1 MTIHSLGWDIGG
13 AHLKAAVLD
22 ADGKLLAS
30 YQQACPLWQGLE
42 KLQQA
47 VAAILAQLPERPY
60 RHAMT
65 MTGELVDLF
74 DNRNEGV
81 AQILHTMQALLPD
94 AEWWVYAGKDGLL
107 PIGQVGQPHYAA
119 IASANWL
126 ATASVAAQRCTNG
139 LLVDIGSTTTDV
151 LLFKNSQVLAEGYS
165 DYQRL
170 VSRELVYTGIVRTPV
185 MAVAQSVQDDDQDVP
200 LMAEYFATMADVYRL
215 TGELNEAHD
224 QAATADGGEKTIQ
237 ASAKR
242 LARMLG
248 CDFYPEELGRWQD
261 IAQNLRLQQLQMIET
276 ACVQQLSRTS
286 LPKGSALI
294 GAGVGR
300 FLLKKLAMHLRYPY
314 QDFADLF
321 ENGEGTEASLNAA
334 DCAPAVAVASLLLGS
349 LQSNSGQSDSV

>member
-1 MTIHSLGWDIGG
+1 MTTHSLGWDIGG
-13 AHLKAAVLD
+13 AHLKAAVLN
-22 ADGKLLAS
+22 ADRKLLAS
-30 YQQACPLWQGLE
+30 YQQPCPLWQGLE

-47 VAAILAQLPERPY
+47 VAAILAQLPERSY

-81 AQILHTMQALLPD
+81 AQILQTMQALLPD
-94 AEWWVYAGKDGLL
+94 SELWVYAGKDGLL
-107 PIGQVGQPHYAA
+107 PMGQIGQPHYAA

-151 LLFKNSQVLAEGYS
+151 LLFKNAQVLAEGYS
-165 DYQRL
+165 DYERL
-170 VSRELVYTGIVRTPV
+170 VSRELVYTGIIRTPV

-200 LMAEYFATMADVYRL
+200 LMAEYFATMADIYRL

-224 QAATADGGEKTIQ
+224 QAATADGGAKTVH

-248 CDFYPEELGRWQD
+248 CDFYPQELPRWQD
-261 IAQNLRLQQLQMIET
+261 IAENLRLQQLQMIEA
-276 ACVQQLSRTS
+276 ACVQQLSRTG
-286 LPKGSALI
+286 LPKNTAII

-300 FLLKKLAMHLRYPY
+300 FLLKKLALHLRYPY

-321 ENGEGTEASLNAA
+321 EQGALMDESLSAA
-334 DCAPAVAVASLLLGS
+334 DCAPAVAVAWLVYHQG
-349 LQSNSGQSDSV
+349 VY